1 MLIELFERHDVPPSA
16 WQSLEKY
23 LRDPLSVSEAVRVRM
38 SAMLSIHQE
47 LLDDCIAAMNEEFQ
61 LAKRTHRDD

>member
-1 MLIELFERHDVPPSA
+1 MLLEIFERHDVPPSA

-23 LRDPLSVSEAVRVRM
+23 LRDPLSVPESVRLRM
-38 SAMLSIHQE
+38 SGMLSIHQE
-47 LLDDCIAAMNEEFQ
+47 LLDDCIEAMKEEFQ